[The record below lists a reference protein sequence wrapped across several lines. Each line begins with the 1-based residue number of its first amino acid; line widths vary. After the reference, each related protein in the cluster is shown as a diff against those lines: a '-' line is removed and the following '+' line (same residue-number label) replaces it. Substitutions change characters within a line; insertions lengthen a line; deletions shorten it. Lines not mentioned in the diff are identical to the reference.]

1 YDHAALLAPAAKR
14 LGAGLTAQSF
24 VRFVE
29 DGGNLLVAG
38 SSDMSDLGRKLAA
51 QFGVDFEK
59 HGTRAVDH
67 SHHLAPSDH
76 SVVAASRLAAVP
88 AVLSPQLLEGS
99 AVVYFKGVGHRYDAS
114 NPLLTPVLTGAPTT
128 YSAPSGAAVLS
139 GGSMGLVSVFQTR
152 SNARVAFSGSADLFS
167 DALMKKKRSSNRQF
181 ARDIAQWTF
190 QEKAV
195 LRETAHRHHLAATG
209 AQPEHY
215 RVSNDIVYE
224 IDLSVYSDDAW
235 RPYNADDVQFEAI
248 MLDPYIRATLNLTAA
263 SGSAA
268 TYRGAIR
275 LPDRYGTFT
284 FRVNYRRTGFS
295 NVDVKDTV
303 AIWPLRHDEYPRF
316 LSAAYPYYAG
326 SFVMVIGFLA
336 L

>member
-1 YDHAALLAPAAKR
+1 MHLVAPLGACLVLGAALLSCASARSATGDRLLVLVPTVEAAASYSDLLGSLAQRGFDVSVRAATNTSVALHVDGRRQYDHAALLAPAAKR

-114 NPLLTPVLTGAPTT
+114 NP
-128 YSAPSGAAVLS
+128 
-139 GGSMGLVSVFQTR
+139 
-152 SNARVAFSGSADLFS
+152 
-167 DALMKKKRSSNRQF
+167 
-181 ARDIAQWTF
+181 
-190 QEKAV
+190 
-195 LRETAHRHHLAATG
+195 
-209 AQPEHY
+209 
-215 RVSNDIVYE
+215 
-224 IDLSVYSDDAW
+224 
-235 RPYNADDVQFEAI
+235 
-248 MLDPYIRATLNLTAA
+248 
-263 SGSAA
+263 
-268 TYRGAIR
+268 
-275 LPDRYGTFT
+275 
-284 FRVNYRRTGFS
+284 
-295 NVDVKDTV
+295 
-303 AIWPLRHDEYPRF
+303 
-316 LSAAYPYYAG
+316 
-326 SFVMVIGFLA
+326 
-336 L
+336 